1 MRIWP
6 LEHTTLFVFY
16 VLIKSIKINLFYA
29 FSIIGIKKL
38 WVNWSVWF
46 TVSILIWICKLS
58 ITILSACNLPII
70 SIVRSLNFVWIAS
83 ACLQILRERFRQ
95 WYLIKWLSCSSTEIT
110 RAGLVLLAHLL
121 ECLKQNVLN
130 YLFIMYKFTI
140 YNYC

>member
-38 WVNWSVWF
+38 WVNWGVWF
-46 TVSILIWICKLS
+46 IVSILFLICKLS
-58 ITILSACNLPII
+58 TAVLPACNLPII
-70 SIVRSLNFVWIAS
+70 SIVCSLNFVWIAF
-83 ACLQILRERFRQ
+83 ACLQILIKWFRQ
-95 WYLIKWLSCSSTEIT
+95 WYFIKRLSCSSTKIT
-110 RAGLVLLAHLL
+110 RAGLVLLTHLL
-121 ECLKQNVLN
+121 ECSKQNVLN

-140 YNYC
+140 CNYC